1 MRIAV
6 ISNKGGTGKTTTSV
20 NLSAALANLGYRVL
34 LVDLDSQ
41 GSASLSLGVSPTSG
55 IPTTADVLL
64 HGKHPAETIVKSQ
77 VRRLDLI
84 PGGIQLAHSDVFLAD
99 VTGRE
104 RRLSI
109 ALNFVP
115 QRYDFVVCD
124 CAPSLSLLPVNAL
137 LATDAYVVPITPEHL
152 ALEGLKSLMAAVDLI
167 ERGMGVELKL
177 LGIVFNMV
185 KSGRFASW
193 TREWKSQAQIME
205 LVRARYG
212 RDVFETAVRR
222 DQSVADA
229 PARGYTVLEE
239 APRSHGALDFASL
252 AREVLGRCGLSA
264 PDHSDAD

>member
-1 MRIAV
+1 MIIAV

-64 HGKHPAETIVKSQ
+64 HGKHPAETIVSSR

-84 PGGIQLAHSDVFLAD
+84 PGGIELAHSDVFLAD
-99 VTGRE
+99 ITGRE
-104 RRLSI
+104 RRLSV
-109 ALNFVP
+109 ALTFVP
-115 QRYDFVVCD
+115 ERYDFIVLD

-137 LATDAYVVPITPEHL
+137 LAADAYVVPMTPEHL

-185 KSGRFASW
+185 RSGRFAGW
-193 TREWKSQAQIME
+193 TREWKSQTENME

-212 RDVFETAVRR
+212 RDVFATVIRR

-239 APRSHGALDFASL
+239 APRSHGAQDFASL
-252 AREVLGRCGLSA
+252 AGEVLARCDLTP
-264 PDHSDAD
+264 PDRKDLD